1 MKITAKSIAS
11 VTVGGLMLLLIGAA
25 IGRGCSS
32 GADDSTRNA
41 DLTKQL
47 SDLRE
52 RHEGIK
58 TVMNDEIT
66 DLQELIDSKDEELG
80 LQADL
85 ILELSDQPAQVKYV
99 VKAVTVLQPI
109 NVPVTVAVRD
119 LPAERL
125 MGFKSSDGKD
135 IVVERM
141 TSTDT
146 DADGIPDQVTFTP
159 YDQKLF
165 LDAALGV
172 ESSSFIVRMRSD
184 YDGELHPLP
193 VEARVIRIGEEAAQ
207 KHKVVRPD
215 LAMQVGLLAGADILS
230 REALVGY
237 AAGASVPWLHPIPAL
252 DILSPSVSL
261 GASYRPSDGG
271 SSLIIRG
278 GATIISYNV
287 GGHGQS
293 LLKDT
298 WIGADVGMATD
309 LGLSGGLVLSTRM

>member
-1 MKITAKSIAS
+1 MKINVKNVVIALTASAALLL
-11 VTVGGLMLLLIGAA
+11 VGGAL
-25 IGRGCSS
+25 GRGCVPD
-32 GADDSTRNA
+32 ADEAVRNA
-41 DLTKQL
+41 DLVKQL

-52 RHEGIK
+52 RHEGVK
-58 TVMNDEIT
+58 TIMNDEMA
-66 DLQELIDSKDEELG
+66 DLQDLIDAKDEELG

-85 ILELSDQPAQVKYV
+85 ILELADQPTKVKYV
-99 VKAVTVLQPI
+99 VKTVTVLQPI

-119 LPAERL
+119 LPNERL
-125 MGFKSSDGKD
+125 VGFKSSDGND

-146 DADGIPDQVTFTP
+146 DGDGIPDQVTFTP

-172 ESSSFIVRMRSD
+172 ESSSFVVRMQSS
-184 YDGELHPLP
+184 YDGEPHPLP
-193 VEARVIRIGEEAAQ
+193 VEPRVTRVGGETSS
-207 KHKVVRPD
+207 KHKIIRPD
-215 LAMQVGLLAGADILS
+215 LALQLGLIAGTDILS
-230 REALVGY
+230 RDPVIGY
-237 AAGASVPWLHPIPAL
+237 AAGTSMPWFHPTPAL

-261 GASYRPSDGG
+261 GTSYRLSGGEPSF
-271 SSLIIRG
+271 IIRG

-287 GGHGQS
+287 GGHGKS

-298 WIGADVGMATD
+298 WVGADVGMATD

>member
-1 MKITAKSIAS
+1 MKFTARS
-11 VTVGGLMLLLIGAA
+11 VVSAFVGAGALLLIGAA

-32 GADDSTRNA
+32 GSDEAARDA
-41 DLTKQL
+41 ELTKQL
-47 SDLRE
+47 SELRE

-58 TVMNDEIT
+58 TVMNDEIS
-66 DLQELIDSKDEELG
+66 DLQELIDSKDDEIA

-85 ILELSDQPAQVKYV
+85 ILELADQPTKVKYV
-99 VKAVTVLQPI
+99 VKTVTVLQPI
-109 NVPVTVAVRD
+109 NVPVTVAIRD
-119 LPAERL
+119 LPSERL
-125 MGFKSSDGKD
+125 AGFKSSDGKD

-146 DADGIPDQVTFTP
+146 DGDGIPDQVTFTP

-172 ESSSFIVRMRSD
+172 ESSSFIVRMQSG
-184 YDGELHPLP
+184 YDGEPHPLP
-193 VEARVIRIGEEAAQ
+193 VEARVTRVGGETVS
-207 KHKVVRPD
+207 KHRVVRPD
-215 LAMQVGLLAGADILS
+215 LSLQLGLIAGTDVLS
-230 REALVGY
+230 REAVVGY
-237 AAGASVPWLHPIPAL
+237 AAGASIPWLHPTPAL

-261 GASYRPSDGG
+261 GTSYRPSGG
-271 SSLIIRG
+271 EPSFIIRG
-278 GATIISYNV
+278 GTTIISYNV

-298 WIGADVGMATD
+298 WVGVDVGMATD

>member
-1 MKITAKSIAS
+1 MKINVKNVVIALTAAS
-11 VTVGGLMLLLIGAA
+11 ALLLVGGAL
-25 IGRGCSS
+25 GRGCTPD
-32 GADDSTRNA
+32 ADEAVRNA
-41 DLTKQL
+41 DLVKQL

-52 RHEGIK
+52 RHEGVK
-58 TVMNDEIT
+58 TIMNDEIA
-66 DLQELIDSKDEELG
+66 DLQDLIDAKDEELG
-80 LQADL
+80 LQSDL
-85 ILELSDQPAQVKYV
+85 ILELADQPTKVKYV
-99 VKAVTVLQPI
+99 VKTVTVLQPI

-119 LPAERL
+119 LPNERL
-125 MGFKSSDGKD
+125 VGFKSSDGKD

-172 ESSSFIVRMRSD
+172 ESSSFIVRMQSS
-184 YDGELHPLP
+184 YDSELHPLP
-193 VEARVIRIGEEAAQ
+193 VEARVTRVGEETIS
-207 KHKVVRPD
+207 KHKVIRPD
-215 LAMQVGLLAGADILS
+215 LALQLGLLTGTDIMS
-230 REALVGY
+230 REAVVGY
-237 AAGASVPWLHPIPAL
+237 SAGASIPWLHPTPTL

-261 GASYRPSDGG
+261 GTSYRPSGG
-271 SSLIIRG
+271 ETSFIIRG

-298 WIGADVGMATD
+298 WVGADVGMATD